1 MRFTPPSVWQVRHS
15 SFLNLPPCALWCWW
29 QPMQPFALMSNRSN
43 SDGDLPRWQSPAGR
57 LAVFAGQVERGL
69 RGVVELEAAL
79 PRLLRVAGRALRE
92 LVEAGAVLV
101 VVGVALLAA
110 GRRLALAERLAVTL
124 LTRQLGVFPLQRVAG
139 VLAVIEPDLVERA
152 ERRRVAQL
160 ALLGAENSCPS
171 CGLSWHWRTRRRR
184 TWAGLNRRLRV
195 ALGARD
201 VAVGPLERHR
211 GLRLVVVVE
220 VERRPLRLPRRLAVA
235 TLAPLMRLADVAVRL
250 LLLVAGAAGRL
261 GPEERAQPLL
271 VDRLVAVG
279 AVGRRV
285 FPPQR
290 PAGQIVVERLH
301 AAERAPAHEVEL
313 ATAVVLVA
321 QLAGDALDLDRDVQA
336 LALGDAPAQVLVVV
350 TAQALGA
357 GDRVV
362 GLVAR
367 AALIRRVERGVA
379 ARQLARRGLEEV
391 LGRGRVR
398 APGQP
403 QHHQP
408 EGEEPEPPRPRR
420 AWRAHQNSA
429 AMPSCR
435 SWVVSMRRALVT
447 PGCRTDGPDQRVLA
461 RAELDAAGQVPATG
475 QRVAQADAAAE
486 RARVA
491 ARAVLEARGLRP
503 IGPHQPVGADRRG
516 HARARRRELG
526 AGGRPPGRAAA
537 RAAACRRSRP
547 PTAGTRRSARRP
559 GPRASSDGAR
569 RRPARAAMSTAKVW
583 NGILPGGAVGPG

>member
-1 MRFTPPSVWQVRHS
+1 
-15 SFLNLPPCALWCWW
+15 
-29 QPMQPFALMSNRSN
+29 
-43 SDGDLPRWQSPAGR
+43 
-57 LAVFAGQVERGL
+57 
-69 RGVVELEAAL
+69 
-79 PRLLRVAGRALRE
+79 VA
-92 LVEAGAVLV
+92 
-101 VVGVALLAA
+101 
-110 GRRLALAERLAVTL
+110 L

-160 ALLGAENSCPS
+160 ALLGREQLPVVRA
-171 CGLSWHWRTRRRR
+171 LVAQATR
-184 TWAGLNRRLRV
+184 AVVLGQAKGRLRV
-195 ALGARD
+195 ALGAGH
-201 VAVGPLERHR
+201 VLVGPLERHR
-211 GLRLVVVVE
+211 RLRLVVVVE

-250 LLLVAGAAGRL
+250 LLLVAGAAGWL

-461 RAELDAAGQVPATG
+461 RRSSTPPARC
-475 QRVAQADAAAE
+475 Q
-486 RARVA
+486 
-491 ARAVLEARGLRP
+491 
-503 IGPHQPVGADRRG
+503 
-516 HARARRRELG
+516 
-526 AGGRPPGRAAA
+526 
-537 RAAACRRSRP
+537 
-547 PTAGTRRSARRP
+547 
-559 GPRASSDGAR
+559 
-569 RRPARAAMSTAKVW
+569 RPASA
-583 NGILPGGAVGPG
+583 